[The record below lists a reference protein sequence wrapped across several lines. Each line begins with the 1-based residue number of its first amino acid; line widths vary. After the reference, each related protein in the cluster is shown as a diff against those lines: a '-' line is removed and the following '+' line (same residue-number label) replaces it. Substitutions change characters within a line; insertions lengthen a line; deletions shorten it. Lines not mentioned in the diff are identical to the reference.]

1 MNLKLMETVCNTPG
15 IPGFEDPVQAVVTK
29 SLRKVCDEVQ
39 TDRMGNVIG
48 RKGSKLR
55 GRKGK
60 DPVRVILAAHADE
73 IGMMVRHIDDSHGYI
88 HFNAVGGLTAVNIV
102 SQRVIIHGRKQIQGV
117 IAPGAGDKEKVP
129 EIKDLRIDT
138 GLPAKEVKKLVEPG
152 DAISL
157 AQELVQLNPKIVM
170 ARNFDDRMGTF
181 CLLEAMSR
189 VGPTEAELYAVST
202 TQEEVGT
209 RGIETAAYAIQPD
222 VGLAIDGSM
231 PHGAHID
238 RSERTCEMGK
248 GAGIYLIDKLTIGSP
263 KLVEFLFALGKEFK
277 IPCQKNIGGGTDAHK
292 IQRMGRGCLCTTVG
306 VPTRYMHSTVQL
318 CHEDDVEATIQL
330 LVRFMEHA
338 HELGRGC
345 R

>member
-1 MNLKLMETVCNTPG
+1 MNLKLLETVCNTPG
-15 IPGFEDPVQAVVTK
+15 IPGFEDPIQAVVTGCLK
-29 SLRKVCDEVQ
+29 KACNEVH

-48 RKGSKLR
+48 RKKSKLR

-60 DPVRVILAAHADE
+60 EPVRVILAAHADE
-73 IGMMVRHIDDSHGYI
+73 IGMIARHIDGQGYI
-88 HFNAVGGLTAVNIV
+88 HVNAVGGLNAINIV

-117 IAPGAGDKEKVP
+117 IAPGAGSQGKAP
-129 EIKDLRIDT
+129 EIKELRIDT
-138 GLPAKEVKKLVEPG
+138 GLPPKEVKKLVEPG
-152 DAISL
+152 DPISF
-157 AQELVQLNPKIVM
+157 AQEFVHLNKKVLM

-189 VGPTEAELYAVST
+189 VGPTEAEIYAVST

-209 RGIETAAYAIQPD
+209 RGIETAAYVIQPD

-231 PHGAHID
+231 PNGAHGD
-238 RSERTCEMGK
+238 RTERTCEMGE
-248 GAGIYLIDKLTIGSP
+248 GAGIYLIDGLTIGSP
-263 KLVEFLFALGKEFK
+263 KLIELLFALGKKYK

-338 HELGRGC
+338 HELGGVC

>member
-15 IPGFEDPVQAVVTK
+15 IPGFEDPIQAVVTANLKK
-29 SLRKVCDEVQ
+29 SCEEVH

-48 RKGSKLR
+48 RKKSKLR
-55 GRKGK
+55 GQKAK
-60 DPVRVILAAHADE
+60 DPVRIIIAAHADE
-73 IGMMVRHIDDSHGYI
+73 IGMMVRHIDGHGYI
-88 HFNAVGGLTAVNIV
+88 HFNPVGGLTAINIV
-102 SQRVIIHGRKQIQGV
+102 SQRVIVHGKKEVHGV
-117 IAPGAGDKEKVP
+117 IAPGAGSGDKAP

-138 GLPAKEVKKLVEPG
+138 GLPEKELKKLVEPG
-152 DAISL
+152 DVISL
-157 AQELVQLNPKIVM
+157 AQEFVKLNDKILM

-181 CLLEAMSR
+181 CLLEAMNR
-189 VGPTEAELYAVST
+189 VGPTEAEVYAVST

-209 RGIETAAYAIQPD
+209 RGIETAAHAIQPE
-222 VGLAIDGSM
+222 VGLAIDGAM
-231 PHGAHID
+231 PHGAHDD
-238 RSERTCEMGK
+238 RTERTCEIGD

-263 KLVEFLFALGKEFK
+263 KLIELLFSLGRKYK

-292 IQRMGRGCLCTTVG
+292 IQRMGTGCLCTTVG

-318 CHEDDVEATIQL
+318 CHKDDVEATIQL

-338 HELGRGC
+338 HELGGVC

>member
-1 MNLKLMETVCNTPG
+1 MDMKLMETVCNTPG
-15 IPGFEDPVQAVVTK
+15 IPGFEHPIQEVVTRN
-29 SLRKVCDEVQ
+29 LQKVCNDVH

-48 RKGSKLR
+48 RKKSKLR
-55 GRKGK
+55 GKKGK

-73 IGMMVRHIDDSHGYI
+73 IGMVVLNIDSHGYI
-88 HFNAVGGLTAVNIV
+88 NVRAVGGLNAINIV
-102 SQRVIIHGRKQIQGV
+102 SQRVIIHGRKDVQGV
-117 IAPGAGDKEKVP
+117 IAPGAGSQGKAP

-138 GLPAKEVKKLVEPG
+138 GLAAKEVKKLVEPG
-152 DAISL
+152 DPISF
-157 AQELVQLNPKIVM
+157 AQEFVQLNEKVLM

-181 CLLEAMSR
+181 CLLEAMNR
-189 VGPTEAELYAVST
+189 VGPTEAEIYAVST

-209 RGIETAAYAIQPD
+209 RGIETAAYAIQPE

-231 PHGAHID
+231 PHGAHYD
-238 RSERTCEMGK
+238 RSERTCEMGE
-248 GAGIYLIDKLTIGSP
+248 GAGIYLIDGLTIGSP
-263 KLVEFLFALGKEFK
+263 KLVELLFSLGKKYK
-277 IPCQKNIGGGTDAHK
+277 IACQKNIGGGTDAHK

-338 HELGRGC
+338 HELGGNPI
-345 R
+345 